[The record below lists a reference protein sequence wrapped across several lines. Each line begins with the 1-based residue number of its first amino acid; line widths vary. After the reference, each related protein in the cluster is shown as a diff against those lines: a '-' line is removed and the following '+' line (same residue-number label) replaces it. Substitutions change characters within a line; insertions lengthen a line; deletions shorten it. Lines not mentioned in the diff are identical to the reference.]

1 MRRNLVEE
9 ATLVGAE
16 GGQRIGAGEALRQEV
31 AREIEVF
38 AGRKDSVEV
47 PLRAERR
54 AEGGFICG
62 ALFHGLPCPTAAI
75 RNGLPKRMLRQAVKR
90 FQLAPWRTASLA
102 NPWAAERERRR
113 RPPVAARKLRLV
125 GDSAV
130 VDAIRE

>member
-9 ATLVGAE
+9 AALVGAE

-90 FQLAPWRTASLA
+90 FQLAPSRTPFSE
-102 NPWAAERERRR
+102 PWDRRTGAAEAAAGRGAGAAPGRR
-113 RPPVAARKLRLV
+113 LRS
-125 GDSAV
+125 G
-130 VDAIRE
+130 